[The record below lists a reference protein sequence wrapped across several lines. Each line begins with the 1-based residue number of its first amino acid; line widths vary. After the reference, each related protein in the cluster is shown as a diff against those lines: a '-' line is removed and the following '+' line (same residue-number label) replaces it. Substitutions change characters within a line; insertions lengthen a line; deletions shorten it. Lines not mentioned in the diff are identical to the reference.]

1 MKRKKI
7 IQKQEFLVENHITK
21 ICTKNAL
28 QTLVTDSRHARCTY
42 LKNLGKGCNTDFRN
56 SDRNRKI
63 IDLTFSY
70 VITCALKH
78 TTTKMHHFIKLQG
91 AAGFSGRGR
100 SFENRSFKNLY
111 WPPHRRGQVMKDGM
125 SGMLQQV
132 RLGQVKKAR
141 KSSII

>member
-1 MKRKKI
+1 
-7 IQKQEFLVENHITK
+7 VENHITK

-70 VITCALKH
+70 EIKCALKH
-78 TTTKMHHFIKLQG
+78 TSTKNV
-91 AAGFSGRGR
+91 
-100 SFENRSFKNLY
+100 SFDR
-111 WPPHRRGQVMKDGM
+111 
-125 SGMLQQV
+125 
-132 RLGQVKKAR
+132 
-141 KSSII
+141 IIVSAQN